1 MNFKDE
7 WLLKPLIKSGVLSLE
22 AGKTL
27 TSGPGKSENNSL
39 YDKIISKGY
48 IAEDQLC
55 NLLSRI
61 FQIPVINIE
70 TIEIDKKA
78 IEILPKEICRK
89 HKIFPISMDENFIT
103 IAVFDP
109 VNLEAENE
117 IAFITSRLVKPALS
131 TKSLIEEKINEFYN
145 PAIYVDDI
153 SEKLSAP
160 ADSIKINSEDAEP
173 EQTETENMAAP
184 IVKLVNSLLNDAIDK
199 AASDIHVEP
208 IEKKLLIRFRVDGIL
223 KKIMEIPKYAA
234 PQLLARLKVI
244 SQLDV
249 AETRKPQDG
258 QAKLNR
264 GGIIID
270 LRVSILPTSYGEKAV
285 IRILDSRRSNIPFEA
300 LGIIGDNLKK
310 LTRVL
315 SLKQGIILATGPT
328 GSGKTSTLYAALN
341 KIKSPTTNI
350 LTIEDPIEYTMEGT
364 NQVQVNIKSGI
375 TFATALRSFLRQ
387 DPDVILVGEIRDKET
402 AEISIQASLTGHLV
416 LSTLH
421 TNSAIETITRLIDIG
436 VDRYKVSSA
445 ISALIAQRLVRKIC
459 PKCRQETDITDSEQ
473 EILSML
479 QQENLATK
487 FYKGIGCIHCD
498 FSGYKERI
506 GIYEILIIDNDIREM
521 INKGSSANEIETV
534 AKRKGFRNFTQEAL
548 VMISTG
554 VTDVAEVSRVISLNA
569 DAVSSDVSSAKQ
581 VGLKSYAEAVD
592 SKLNQEKPPVVQT
605 GRQKENLKILVVED
619 DNIMRRIV
627 STFLKKER
635 IYQVSEA
642 ADGEQALQLISKDPP
657 DLILLD
663 ILMPKM
669 NGYEVCRNL
678 RNDSKYAK
686 IPIIMLS
693 SLEDKE
699 DLVKGFDLGIDDY
712 ISKPV
717 DQQVLIARVN
727 ALLRR
732 TT

>member
-1 MNFKDE
+1 
-7 WLLKPLIKSGVLSLE
+7 
-22 AGKTL
+22 
-27 TSGPGKSENNSL
+27 
-39 YDKIISKGY
+39 
-48 IAEDQLC
+48 
-55 NLLSRI
+55 
-61 FQIPVINIE
+61 
-70 TIEIDKKA
+70 
-78 IEILPKEICRK
+78 
-89 HKIFPISMDENFIT
+89 
-103 IAVFDP
+103 
-109 VNLEAENE
+109 
-117 IAFITSRLVKPALS
+117 
-131 TKSLIEEKINEFYN
+131 
-145 PAIYVDDI
+145 
-153 SEKLSAP
+153 
-160 ADSIKINSEDAEP
+160 
-173 EQTETENMAAP
+173 
-184 IVKLVNSLLNDAIDK
+184 
-199 AASDIHVEP
+199 
-208 IEKKLLIRFRVDGIL
+208 
-223 KKIMEIPKYAA
+223 
-234 PQLLARLKVI
+234 
-244 SQLDV
+244 
-249 AETRKPQDG
+249 
-258 QAKLNR
+258 
-264 GGIIID
+264 
-270 LRVSILPTSYGEKAV
+270 
-285 IRILDSRRSNIPFEA
+285 
-300 LGIIGDNLKK
+300 
-310 LTRVL
+310 
-315 SLKQGIILATGPT
+315 
-328 GSGKTSTLYAALN
+328 
-341 KIKSPTTNI
+341 
-350 LTIEDPIEYTMEGT
+350 
-364 NQVQVNIKSGI
+364 
-375 TFATALRSFLRQ
+375 
-387 DPDVILVGEIRDKET
+387 
-402 AEISIQASLTGHLV
+402 
-416 LSTLH
+416 
-421 TNSAIETITRLIDIG
+421 
-436 VDRYKVSSA
+436 
-445 ISALIAQRLVRKIC
+445 
-459 PKCRQETDITDSEQ
+459 
-473 EILSML
+473 
-479 QQENLATK
+479 
-487 FYKGIGCIHCD
+487 
-498 FSGYKERI
+498 
-506 GIYEILIIDNDIREM
+506 M